1 MLTCQS
7 REHVFLSIHNE
18 KFPSNWEL
26 SSARAS
32 CVVRYLINRF
42 NFNPSLFSAIGY
54 ADTRPL
60 EESFSSSDPKNR
72 RVEIL
77 ILKNSYNNSYENKGR
92 TVLSL
97 SKKEQDK
104 IQQKRLDIINQV
116 EKDSLSPAAKQ
127 LIEENKKIMI
137 ERQKSEK
144 LSSKNMKLY
153 TELEKEDLKN
163 KPEDMPAIEKRV
175 VKLKTNIPEDEDFGL

>member
-1 MLTCQS
+1 M
-7 REHVFLSIHNE
+7 
-18 KFPSNWEL
+18 
-26 SSARAS
+26 
-32 CVVRYLINRF
+32 
-42 NFNPSLFSAIGY
+42 
-54 ADTRPL
+54 
-60 EESFSSSDPKNR
+60 
-72 RVEIL
+72 
-77 ILKNSYNNSYENKGR
+77 
-92 TVLSL
+92 
-97 SKKEQDK
+97 
-104 IQQKRLDIINQV
+104 